1 MNGWAS
7 LSLRFILRLKIQTLF
22 TRDCIFRRQET
33 TRQSLQHPTVG
44 QAKFEVAVTL
54 VGGPG
59 ATLVSHVVVVF
70 ASFLSFFVVLR
81 VKPRTLYF
89 LSLPAFFLY
98 FFFSSPPPP
107 YSAEMSWEE
116 EGSIITQRAPE
127 ASGWCS
133 ELTCRMA
140 ESVCCSGPLGRQWDP
155 SRFPN
160 TSQACPRWP
169 ALPLLLIGQCL

>member
-1 MNGWAS
+1 MAFSGGDRKPIGRVYS
-7 LSLRFILRLKIQTLF
+7 TQ
-22 TRDCIFRRQET
+22 Q
-33 TRQSLQHPTVG
+33 VG
-44 QAKFEVAVTL
+44 QAEFAVAVTL
-54 VGGPG
+54 VGGSG
-59 ATLVSHVVVVF
+59 AALVSRVVMVF
-70 ASFLSFFVVLR
+70 ASFFSFFVVLR

-98 FFFSSPPPP
+98 FFFFSPPPP

-116 EGSIITQRAPE
+116 ECRVITQPAPE

-140 ESVCCSGPLGRQWDP
+140 EPVCCSGPPRRQWDP

-160 TSQACPRWP
+160 TSQGCPRWP
-169 ALPLLLIGQCL
+169 ALPLHLIGQCLQNISH